1 MGTFE
6 KLMNAQL
13 MCIHVYTSPCISKK
27 GLLPHNI
34 WKYRSKGG
42 MKPLHNKIERWGS
55 RFHIPEENAD
65 DAYYIPGDL
74 VSKRGFAVGYV
85 FLPVVHSQAKIR

>member
-1 MGTFE
+1 
-6 KLMNAQL
+6 MNVQL
-13 MCIHVYTSPCISKK
+13 TCIHVYTSPCISKK
-27 GLLPHNI
+27 DFSPIISGNTEV
-34 WKYRSKGG
+34 KGG
-42 MKPLHNKIERWGS
+42 MKPLRNNIERWGS